1 VRAYFL
7 ARLCQQRLKKHFQA
21 GKSTFHAEQDSLEV
35 SQLKREL
42 DITHN
47 LKVVE
52 WLKADLVDTVGA
64 LMKSLMKAGSD
75 ATVDAL
81 ANLIIIA
88 YILGR
93 RVGISFQV
101 IEMRIK
107 HKLNNSIN
115 DAPENEQFY
124 GDLTQLQK
132 YLEGKENKKR

>member
-1 VRAYFL
+1 M
-7 ARLCQQRLKKHFQA
+7 
-21 GKSTFHAEQDSLEV
+21 
-35 SQLKREL
+35 KREL

-115 DAPENEQFY
+115 DAPETEQFY

>member
-1 VRAYFL
+1 
-7 ARLCQQRLKKHFQA
+7 
-21 GKSTFHAEQDSLEV
+21 V
-35 SQLKREL
+35 SGVKREL

-47 LKVVE
+47 LKIVE
-52 WLKADLVDTVGA
+52 WLKADLVDTVGV

-75 ATVDAL
+75 ATIDAL

-115 DAPENEQFY
+115 DAHETEQFY

>member
-1 VRAYFL
+1 M
-7 ARLCQQRLKKHFQA
+7 KK
-21 GKSTFHAEQDSLEV
+21 EQD
-35 SQLKREL
+35 
-42 DITHN
+42 ITEN

-64 LMKSLMKAGSD
+64 VMKSLMKAGTD

-88 YILGR
+88 YVLGR

-107 HKLNNSIN
+107 HKLNSTIS
-115 DAPENEQFY
+115 DTRENEQFY
-124 GDLTQLQK
+124 GDLIQLQK
-132 YLEGKENKKR
+132 YLENKEHKKG

>member
-1 VRAYFL
+1 
-7 ARLCQQRLKKHFQA
+7 
-21 GKSTFHAEQDSLEV
+21 
-35 SQLKREL
+35 
-42 DITHN
+42 
-47 LKVVE
+47 
-52 WLKADLVDTVGA
+52 
-64 LMKSLMKAGSD
+64 MKSLMKSGSD
-75 ATVDAL
+75 ANIDAL

-115 DAPENEQFY
+115 EAEETEQFY
-124 GDLTQLQK
+124 LDLINLQR

>member
-1 VRAYFL
+1 M
-7 ARLCQQRLKKHFQA
+7 
-21 GKSTFHAEQDSLEV
+21 
-35 SQLKREL
+35 KREL

>member
-1 VRAYFL
+1 M
-7 ARLCQQRLKKHFQA
+7 
-21 GKSTFHAEQDSLEV
+21 
-35 SQLKREL
+35 KREL
-42 DITHN
+42 DIPHN
-47 LKVVE
+47 LKIVE

-75 ATVDAL
+75 ATIDAL

-93 RVGISFQV
+93 RVGISYQV

-115 DAPENEQFY
+115 DTDETEQFY
-124 GDLTQLQK
+124 GDLTHLQK

>member
-7 ARLCQQRLKKHFQA
+7 ARLCPQRLKKHFQA
-21 GKSTFHAEQDSLEV
+21 GKNTFHAEQDSLEV

-115 DAPENEQFY
+115 DAPETEQFY

>member
-1 VRAYFL
+1 M
-7 ARLCQQRLKKHFQA
+7 
-21 GKSTFHAEQDSLEV
+21 
-35 SQLKREL
+35 KREL
-42 DITHN
+42 EITRNH
-47 LKVVE
+47 KIVE
-52 WLKADLVDTVGA
+52 WLKADLVDTVGT
-64 LMKSLMKAGSD
+64 LMKSLMKSGSD
-75 ATVDAL
+75 ATIDAL

-115 DAPENEQFY
+115 DAEETEQFY
-124 GDLTQLQK
+124 LDLINLQR